1 MLNSK
6 IYICFLFIFF
16 VPFSAKSLNAFEM
29 SLIGIGSKLVYDQY
43 FDRSLKKESNI
54 SKKSQIIEEYY
65 NSRQLR
71 INSQEFKNLPLQEKL
86 MIIEIIQANN
96 Y

>member
-16 VPFSAKSLNAFEM
+16 VPFFAKSLNVFEM
-29 SLIGIGSKLVYDQY
+29 SLIGVGSKLVYDQY
-43 FDRSLKKESNI
+43 FDKSLKKESDI

-65 NSRQLR
+65 NSRKLKF
-71 INSQEFKNLPLQEKL
+71 NSQGLKNLPLQEKL
-86 MIIEIIQANN
+86 LILEIIQANN
-96 Y
+96 F